1 MNHRELQSAL
11 DRRDPQAIAEVLL
24 ATGHTDNQQN
34 AMLEVLFNDCTIGEV
49 KRVRA
54 WAEEWLVQAD
64 HEPLRLAADIRWQ
77 AMVTVYA
84 MAQLLLKQSGVQY
97 REGIAT

>member
-84 MAQLLLKQSGVQY
+84 MAQLLLKQSGVQC